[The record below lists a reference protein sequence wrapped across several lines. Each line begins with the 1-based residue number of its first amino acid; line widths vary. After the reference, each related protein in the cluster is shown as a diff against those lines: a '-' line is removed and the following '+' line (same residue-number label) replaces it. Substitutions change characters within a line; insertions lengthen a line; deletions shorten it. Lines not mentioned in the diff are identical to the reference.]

1 MTQSVK
7 KGIPTLERA
16 EREVSERHRP
26 FPCSGR
32 SASALD
38 PPRTRSTITRINLA
52 TLPPQPDLDLGH
64 SKNRYAIMSESL
76 LSSRNLAFELYEV
89 LDAEGLTRRERF
101 AEHSRETF
109 DAALGTARTIAEKYF
124 APHNRKADE
133 NEPRYENGEAILI
146 PEVKPAV
153 DAFLAA
159 GFLNASRDFEAGG
172 MQLPTLL
179 SQACFAHFQAANVG
193 TTAYPF
199 LTMGAANLI
208 ESFGNDEQKQRF
220 LQPMI
225 EGRFFGT
232 MALTE
237 PHAGSSL
244 SDIRTRAEPAEDG
257 TYRLRGNKIFISGGD
272 HALSENIVHMVLAKL
287 PDAPGGVKGI
297 SLFIVPKFLVNDDGS
312 LGKRNDV
319 LLTGLFHKMGWKG
332 TTSTG
337 LNFGDNGECVGYLV
351 GKPHHGLSY
360 MFQMMNE
367 ARIGV
372 GLGAVMLGYSGY
384 LYSLDYARDRPQGR
398 LPDSKSPESAPVP
411 IIQHADVRRML
422 LTQKAYVEGAFD
434 LCLYASRLFDDTQTG
449 EAEDARKHA
458 HELLDLLT
466 PVVKSWPSEFCLKA
480 NELAIQVLGGHGYT
494 REYPVEQYYRDNRL
508 NPIHEGTHGIQSLD
522 LLGRKLAQNG
532 GTGLKQLLRLIS
544 DTCERAQGYDS
555 LHELRQPLEQLV
567 AHVQAVTLGLL
578 TDLAQGRITS
588 TLANS
593 ALYLKVFGHTII
605 GWRWL
610 EQAIRAEEG
619 LGKGHSADSDFYKGK
634 LQAARYF
641 LTRELPG
648 CHHELSILENRDDT
662 CLAMRDDW
670 F

>member
-1 MTQSVK
+1 
-7 KGIPTLERA
+7 
-16 EREVSERHRP
+16 
-26 FPCSGR
+26 
-32 SASALD
+32 
-38 PPRTRSTITRINLA
+38 
-52 TLPPQPDLDLGH
+52 
-64 SKNRYAIMSESL
+64 MSETL
-76 LSSRNLAFELYEV
+76 LSARNLAFELYEV
-89 LDAEGLTRRERF
+89 LDAEALTQRPRF

-109 DAALGTARTIAEKYF
+109 DAALNTARTIAEKYF

-133 NEPRYENGEAILI
+133 HEPRFENGEALLI

-153 DAFLAA
+153 DAFLEA
-159 GFLNASRDFEAGG
+159 GFLNATRDFEVGG

-179 SQACFAHFQAANVG
+179 SQACFAHFQAANAG

-208 ESFGNDEQKQRF
+208 ESFGSDEQKRLF

-244 SDIRTRAEPAEDG
+244 ADIRTRAEPASDG
-257 TYRLRGNKIFISGGD
+257 SYRLRGNKIFISGGD
-272 HALSENIVHMVLAKL
+272 HPLSENIVHMVLAKL
-287 PDAPGGVKGI
+287 PDAPPGVKGI
-297 SLFIVPKFLVNDDGS
+297 SLFIVPKFLVNADGS
-312 LGKRNDV
+312 LGPRNDV
-319 LLTGLFHKMGWKG
+319 LLAGLFHKMGWRG
-332 TTSTG
+332 TTSTA

-351 GKPHHGLSY
+351 GKPHQGLAC

-372 GLGAVMLGYSGY
+372 GMGAVMLGYAGY
-384 LYSLDYARDRPQGR
+384 LYSLEYARQRPQGR
-398 LPDSKSPESAPVP
+398 LIDNKDPATAAVP
-411 IIQHADVRRML
+411 IVSHTDVKRML

-434 LCLYASRLFDDTQTG
+434 LGLYAARLFDETQSG
-449 EAEDARKHA
+449 ETEVQRQQA

-466 PVVKSWPSEFCLKA
+466 PIVKSWPSEFCLKA
-480 NELAIQVLGGHGYT
+480 NELAIQILGGHGYT

-532 GTGLKQLLRLIS
+532 GAGLKQLVRLITG
-544 DTCERAQGYDS
+544 TCAQAREFAS
-555 LHELRQPLEQLV
+555 LDHLRTPLEQL
-567 AHVQAVTLGLL
+567 QIRLQSVTLGLL
-578 TDLAQGRITS
+578 GDLAQGQVNS
-588 TLANS
+588 ALANS
-593 ALYLKVFGHTII
+593 ALYLKAFGHCVI

-610 EQAIRAEEG
+610 EQAIRAEQG
-619 LGKGHSADSDFYKGK
+619 LAQGNPADHDFYQGK

-641 LTRELPG
+641 LTWEVPG
-648 CHHELSILENRDDT
+648 CHNELALLEARDDT
-662 CLAMRDDW
+662 CLSMRDEW

>member
-1 MTQSVK
+1 
-7 KGIPTLERA
+7 
-16 EREVSERHRP
+16 
-26 FPCSGR
+26 
-32 SASALD
+32 
-38 PPRTRSTITRINLA
+38 
-52 TLPPQPDLDLGH
+52 
-64 SKNRYAIMSESL
+64 MSETL

-89 LDAEGLTRRERF
+89 LDAEALTQRKRF
-101 AEHSRETF
+101 ADHNRETF
-109 DAALGTARTIAEKYF
+109 DAALGTARSIAEKFF
-124 APHNRKADE
+124 APHNRKGDE
-133 NEPRYENGEAILI
+133 QEPEYVDGAATLI

-153 DAFLAA
+153 DAFLEA
-159 GFLNASRDFEAGG
+159 GFLNATRSFEQGG

-193 TTAYPF
+193 SSAYPF

-208 ESFGNDEQKQRF
+208 ESFGSDEQKQRF

-225 EGRFFGT
+225 DGRFFGT

-244 SDIRTRAEPAEDG
+244 SDIRTRAEPAADG
-257 TYRLRGNKIFISGGD
+257 TYRIKGNKIFISGGD
-272 HALSENIVHMVLAKL
+272 HPLADNIVHMVLAKL
-287 PDAPGGVKGI
+287 PDAPPGVKGI

-319 LLTGLFHKMGWKG
+319 ILAGLFHKMGYRG
-332 TTSTG
+332 TTSTA

-351 GKPHHGLSY
+351 GRAHAGLSY

-372 GLGAVMLGYSGY
+372 GMGAVMLGYAGY
-384 LYSLDYARDRPQGR
+384 LYSLEYARERPQGR
-398 LPDSKSPESAPVP
+398 LPDGKDPASPQVS

-434 LCLYASRLFDDTQTG
+434 LGLYSARLFDDTQTLTT
-449 EAEDARKHA
+449 EEERQQA

-466 PVVKSWPSEFCLKA
+466 PIVKSWPSEFCLKA
-480 NELAIQVLGGHGYT
+480 NELAIQILGGHGYT

-522 LLGRKLAQNG
+522 LLGRKLAQNKG
-532 GTGLKQLLRLIS
+532 AGLKQLTRLIQGC
-544 DTCERAQGYDS
+544 CERAAEYDS
-555 LHELRQPLEQLV
+555 LTALRQPLEHLL
-567 AHVQAVTLGLL
+567 ARLSSVTLALL
-578 TDLAQGRITS
+578 GDLMQGKVNQA
-588 TLANS
+588 LANS
-593 ALYLKVFGHTII
+593 ALYLKVFGHTVI

-610 EQAIRAEEG
+610 EQAIRAEQG
-619 LGKGHSADSDFYKGK
+619 LARGNAADADFYQGK

-641 LTRELPG
+641 LTWEVPG
-648 CHHELSILENRDDT
+648 CHHELTLLEARDDT
-662 CLAMRDDW
+662 CLTMQDNW

>member
-1 MTQSVK
+1 
-7 KGIPTLERA
+7 
-16 EREVSERHRP
+16 
-26 FPCSGR
+26 
-32 SASALD
+32 
-38 PPRTRSTITRINLA
+38 
-52 TLPPQPDLDLGH
+52 
-64 SKNRYAIMSESL
+64 MSETL

-89 LDAEGLTRRERF
+89 LDAEGLTQRERF
-101 AEHSRETF
+101 AEHTRETF
-109 DAALGTARTIAEKYF
+109 DAAIGTARNIAEKYF
-124 APHNRKADE
+124 APHNRKNDE
-133 NEPRYENGEAILI
+133 NEPRYEDGQAILI

-153 DAFLAA
+153 DAFLEA
-159 GFLNASRDFEAGG
+159 GFLNAARSFEAGG

-179 SQACFAHFQAANVG
+179 SQACFAHFQSANAAS
-193 TTAYPF
+193 TSYPF

-208 ESFGNDEQKQRF
+208 ESFGDEAQKRRF

-225 EGRFFGT
+225 DGRFFGT

-244 SDIRTRAEPAEDG
+244 SDIRTRAEPAPDG
-257 TYRLRGNKIFISGGD
+257 TYRLKGNKIFISGGD
-272 HALSENIVHMVLAKL
+272 HPLSENIVHMVLAKL
-287 PDAPGGVKGI
+287 PDAPPGVKGI

-319 LLTGLFHKMGWKG
+319 LLAGLFHKMGWRG
-332 TTSTG
+332 TTSTA
-337 LNFGDNGECVGYLV
+337 LNFGDNGDCVGYLV

-372 GLGAVMLGYSGY
+372 GMGAVMLGYAGY
-384 LYSLDYARDRPQGR
+384 LYSLEYARERPQGR
-398 LPDSKSPESAPVP
+398 LPDSKDPTTAPVA

-434 LCLYASRLFDDTQTG
+434 LGLYAARLFDDTTTLES
-449 EAEDARKHA
+449 EAERRRA

-466 PVVKSWPSEFCLKA
+466 PIVKSWPSEFCLKA
-480 NELAIQVLGGHGYT
+480 NELAIQILGGHGYT

-532 GTGLKQLLRLIS
+532 GAGLKQLIRLVA
-544 DTCERAQGYDS
+544 DTTERAQAHDS
-555 LHELRQPLEQLV
+555 LTPLRQPLEALV
-567 AHVQAVTLGLL
+567 ANLQTVTLGLL
-578 TDLAQGRITS
+578 TDLAQGKINS
-588 TLANS
+588 SLANS
-593 ALYLKVFGHTII
+593 ALYLKVFGHMVI

-619 LGKGHSADSDFYKGK
+619 LARGNAADSDFYKGK

-641 LTRELPG
+641 LTWEVPG
-648 CHHELSILENRDDT
+648 CHHELALLEARDDT
-662 CLAMRDDW
+662 CLAMRDEW

>member
-1 MTQSVK
+1 
-7 KGIPTLERA
+7 
-16 EREVSERHRP
+16 
-26 FPCSGR
+26 
-32 SASALD
+32 
-38 PPRTRSTITRINLA
+38 
-52 TLPPQPDLDLGH
+52 
-64 SKNRYAIMSESL
+64 MSETL
-76 LSSRNLAFELYEV
+76 LSARNLAFELYEV
-89 LDAEGLTRRERF
+89 LGAEALTQRPRF
-101 AEHSRETF
+101 AEHNRETF
-109 DAALGTARTIAEKYF
+109 DAALSTARTIAEKYF
-124 APHNRKADE
+124 APHNRKGDE
-133 NEPRYENGEAILI
+133 NEPRYEDGQAILI

-153 DAFLAA
+153 EAFLEA
-159 GFLNASRDFEAGG
+159 GFLNASRSFEDGG

-179 SQACFAHFQAANVG
+179 SQACFAHFQSANAAS
-193 TTAYPF
+193 TSYPF

-208 ESFGNDEQKQRF
+208 ESFGSDEQKRRF

-244 SDIRTRAEPAEDG
+244 SDIHTRAEPTADG

-272 HALSENIVHMVLAKL
+272 HPLSENIVHMVLAKL
-287 PDAPGGVKGI
+287 PDAPPGVKGI

-319 LLTGLFHKMGWKG
+319 LLAGLFHKMGWRG
-332 TTSTG
+332 TTSTA

-372 GLGAVMLGYSGY
+372 GMGAVMLGYAGY
-384 LYSLDYARDRPQGR
+384 LYSLEYARERPQGR
-398 LPDSKSPESAPVP
+398 LPDSKDPTTAPVS
-411 IIQHADVRRML
+411 IIQHADVKRML

-434 LCLYASRLFDDTQTG
+434 LGLYAARLVDETQTG
-449 EAEDARKHA
+449 ESEDARKQA

-466 PVVKSWPSEFCLKA
+466 PIVKSWPSEFCLKA
-480 NELAIQVLGGHGYT
+480 NELAIQILGGHGYT

-532 GTGLKQLLRLIS
+532 GAGLKQLIRLIADS
-544 DTCERAQGYDS
+544 CKRASAHTGLDA
-555 LHELRQPLEQLV
+555 LREPLEQLLDRL
-567 AHVQAVTLGLL
+567 QAVTLGLL
-578 TDLAQGRITS
+578 SDLAHGQVNAA
-588 TLANS
+588 LANS
-593 ALYLKVFGHTII
+593 ALYLKAFGHTVI

-610 EQAIRAEEG
+610 EQAVRAEEG
-619 LGKGHSADSDFYKGK
+619 LTQGNPGDTGFYKGK

-641 LTRELPG
+641 LTWEVPS
-648 CHHELSILENRDDT
+648 CHHELAILESRDDT
-662 CLAMRDDW
+662 CLSMSEDW

>member
-1 MTQSVK
+1 
-7 KGIPTLERA
+7 
-16 EREVSERHRP
+16 
-26 FPCSGR
+26 
-32 SASALD
+32 
-38 PPRTRSTITRINLA
+38 
-52 TLPPQPDLDLGH
+52 
-64 SKNRYAIMSESL
+64 MSETL

-101 AEHSRETF
+101 AEHNRETF
-109 DAALGTARTIAEKYF
+109 DAAIGTARNIAEKYF
-124 APHNRKADE
+124 APHNRKGDE
-133 NEPRYENGEAILI
+133 NEPRYENGQAILI

-153 DAFLAA
+153 DAFLEA
-159 GFLNASRDFEAGG
+159 GFLNAARSFDAGG

-179 SQACFAHFQAANVG
+179 SQACFAHFQSANAAS
-193 TTAYPF
+193 TSYPF

-208 ESFGNDEQKQRF
+208 ESFGTDEQKQRF

-225 EGRFFGT
+225 DGRFFGT

-244 SDIRTRAEPAEDG
+244 SDIRTRAEPAADG
-257 TYRLRGNKIFISGGD
+257 TYRLKGNKIFISGGD
-272 HALSENIVHMVLAKL
+272 HPLSENIVHMVLAKL
-287 PDAPGGVKGI
+287 PDAPPGVKGI
-297 SLFIVPKFLVNDDGS
+297 SLFIVPKFLVNDDGT
-312 LGKRNDV
+312 LGQRNDV
-319 LLTGLFHKMGWKG
+319 LLAGLFHKMGWRG
-332 TTSTG
+332 TTSTA

-351 GKPHHGLSY
+351 GEAHRGLSY

-372 GLGAVMLGYSGY
+372 GMGAVMLGYAGY
-384 LYSLDYARDRPQGR
+384 LYSLEYARERPQGR
-398 LPDSKSPESAPVP
+398 VPDSKDPTTAPVA

-422 LTQKAYVEGAFD
+422 LTQKSYVEGAFD
-434 LCLYASRLFDDTQTG
+434 LGLYAARLFDDTTTLET
-449 EAEDARKHA
+449 EAERKHA

-466 PVVKSWPSEFCLKA
+466 PIVKSWPSEFCLKA
-480 NELAIQVLGGHGYT
+480 NELAIQILGGHGYT

-532 GTGLKQLLRLIS
+532 GAGLKQLVRLIA
-544 DTCERAQGYDS
+544 DTAERAVAYQS
-555 LHELRQPLEQLV
+555 LTALREPLEKLV
-567 AHVQAVTLGLL
+567 ARLQVVTIGLL
-578 TDLAQGRITS
+578 TDLAQGKVNS
-588 TLANS
+588 SLANS
-593 ALYLKVFGHTII
+593 ALYLKVFGHTVI

-619 LGKGHSADSDFYKGK
+619 LAKGNAADADFYKGK

-641 LTRELPG
+641 LTWEVPG
-648 CHHELSILENRDDT
+648 CHHELALLEARDDT
-662 CLAMRDDW
+662 CLAMQDAW

>member
-1 MTQSVK
+1 
-7 KGIPTLERA
+7 
-16 EREVSERHRP
+16 
-26 FPCSGR
+26 
-32 SASALD
+32 
-38 PPRTRSTITRINLA
+38 
-52 TLPPQPDLDLGH
+52 
-64 SKNRYAIMSESL
+64 MSETL

-89 LDAEGLTRRERF
+89 LDAEALTRRERF

-109 DAALGTARTIAEKYF
+109 DAAITTARTIAEKYF
-124 APHNRKADE
+124 APHNRKNDE
-133 NEPRYENGEAILI
+133 HEPRYENGEAVLI

-153 DAFLAA
+153 DAFLEA
-159 GFLNASRDFEAGG
+159 GFLNAARDFEAGG

-179 SQACFAHFQAANVG
+179 SQACFAHFQSANAA
-193 TTAYPF
+193 TTSYPF

-208 ESFGNDEQKQRF
+208 ESFGSDEQKSRF

-244 SDIRTRAEPAEDG
+244 SDIRTRAEPMDDG

-272 HALSENIVHMVLAKL
+272 HPLSENIVHLVLAKL
-287 PDAPGGVKGI
+287 PDAPSGVKGI
-297 SLFIVPKFLVNDDGS
+297 SLFIVPKYLVNDDGS
-312 LGKRNDV
+312 LGPRNDV
-319 LLTGLFHKMGWKG
+319 LLAGLFHKMGWRG
-332 TTSTG
+332 TTSTA
-337 LNFGDNGECVGYLV
+337 LNFGDNGQCVGYLV
-351 GKPHHGLSY
+351 GKPHQGLSY

-372 GLGAVMLGYSGY
+372 GMGAVMLGYAGY
-384 LYSLDYARDRPQGR
+384 LYSLEYARERPQGR
-398 LPDSKSPESAPVP
+398 LPDSKNPQAAPVS

-434 LCLYASRLFDDTQTG
+434 LGLYAARLFDDTQTG
-449 EAEDARKHA
+449 ESEDQRKQA
-458 HELLDLLT
+458 YELLDLLT
-466 PVVKSWPSEFCLKA
+466 PIVKSWPSEFCLKA
-480 NELAIQVLGGHGYT
+480 NELAIQILGGHGYT

-532 GTGLKQLLRLIS
+532 GAGLKQLIRLIAH
-544 DTCERAQGYDS
+544 TCEQAQT
-555 LHELRQPLEQLV
+555 HEALDALREPLEQLV
-567 AHVQAVTLGLL
+567 ARLQAVTIGLL
-578 TDLAQGRITS
+578 TDMAQGNVNA

-593 ALYLKVFGHTII
+593 ALYLKAFGHTVI

-610 EQAIRAEEG
+610 EQAIRAQEG
-619 LGKGHSADSDFYKGK
+619 LNGADESDTRFYNGK

-641 LTRELPG
+641 LTWEVPG
-648 CHHELSILENRDDT
+648 CHHELAILERRDDA
-662 CLAMRDDW
+662 CLSMQDEW

>member
-1 MTQSVK
+1 
-7 KGIPTLERA
+7 
-16 EREVSERHRP
+16 
-26 FPCSGR
+26 
-32 SASALD
+32 
-38 PPRTRSTITRINLA
+38 
-52 TLPPQPDLDLGH
+52 
-64 SKNRYAIMSESL
+64 MSETL

-101 AEHSRETF
+101 AEHNRETF
-109 DAALGTARTIAEKYF
+109 DAAIGTARSIAEKYF
-124 APHNRKADE
+124 APHNRKGDE
-133 NEPRYENGEAILI
+133 NEPRYENGQAVLI

-153 DAFLAA
+153 DAFLEA
-159 GFLNASRDFEAGG
+159 GFLNAARSFEAGG

-179 SQACFAHFQAANVG
+179 SQACFAHFQAANAA
-193 TTAYPF
+193 TTSYPF

-225 EGRFFGT
+225 DGRFFGT

-244 SDIRTRAEPAEDG
+244 SDIRTRAEPASDG
-257 TYRLRGNKIFISGGD
+257 TYRLKGNKIFISGGD
-272 HALSENIVHMVLAKL
+272 HPLSENIVHMVLAKL
-287 PDAPGGVKGI
+287 PDAPPGVKGI
-297 SLFIVPKFLVNDDGS
+297 SLFIVPKFLVNADGS
-312 LGKRNDV
+312 LGARNDV
-319 LLTGLFHKMGWKG
+319 LLAGLFHKMGWRG
-332 TTSTG
+332 TTSTA

-372 GLGAVMLGYSGY
+372 GMGAVMLGYAGY
-384 LYSLDYARDRPQGR
+384 LYSLEYARERPQGR
-398 LPDSKSPESAPVP
+398 VPDSKDPTTAPVA

-422 LTQKAYVEGAFD
+422 LTQKSYVEGAFD
-434 LCLYASRLFDDTQTG
+434 LGLYAARLFDDTTTLET
-449 EAEDARKHA
+449 EAERKQA

-466 PVVKSWPSEFCLKA
+466 PIVKSWPSEFCLKA
-480 NELAIQVLGGHGYT
+480 NELAIQILGGHGYT

-532 GTGLKQLLRLIS
+532 GAGLKQLIRLIAN
-544 DTCERAQGYDS
+544 TAERATAYES
-555 LHELRQPLEQLV
+555 LTALREPLEKLV
-567 AHVQAVTLGLL
+567 ARLQTVTIGLL
-578 TDLAQGRITS
+578 TDLAQGKVNS
-588 TLANS
+588 SLANS
-593 ALYLKVFGHTII
+593 ALYLKVFGHTVI

-619 LGKGHSADSDFYKGK
+619 LAKGNAADADFYKGK

-641 LTRELPG
+641 LTWEVPG
-648 CHHELSILENRDDT
+648 CHHELALLEARDDT
-662 CLAMRDDW
+662 CLAMKDAW

>member
-1 MTQSVK
+1 
-7 KGIPTLERA
+7 
-16 EREVSERHRP
+16 
-26 FPCSGR
+26 
-32 SASALD
+32 
-38 PPRTRSTITRINLA
+38 
-52 TLPPQPDLDLGH
+52 
-64 SKNRYAIMSESL
+64 MSETL

-89 LDAEGLTRRERF
+89 LDAEGLTQRERF
-101 AEHSRETF
+101 AEHNRETF
-109 DAALGTARTIAEKYF
+109 DAALGTARSIAEKFF
-124 APHNRKADE
+124 APHNCKGDE
-133 NEPRYENGEAILI
+133 NEPRYEDGKAILI

-153 DAFLAA
+153 DAFLEA
-159 GFLNASRDFEAGG
+159 GFLNAARSFEAGG

-179 SQACFAHFQAANVG
+179 SQACFAHFQAANAAS
-193 TTAYPF
+193 TSYPF

-208 ESFGNDEQKQRF
+208 ESFGTEEQKRRF

-225 EGRFFGT
+225 DGRFFGT

-244 SDIRTRAEPAEDG
+244 SDIRTRAEPAADG
-257 TYRLRGNKIFISGGD
+257 TYRLKGNKIFISGGD
-272 HALSENIVHMVLAKL
+272 HPLSENIVHMVLAKL
-287 PDAPGGVKGI
+287 PDAPAGVKGI

-312 LGKRNDV
+312 LGPRNDV
-319 LLTGLFHKMGWKG
+319 LLAGLFHKMGWRG
-332 TTSTG
+332 TTSTA

-372 GLGAVMLGYSGY
+372 GMGAVMLGYAGY
-384 LYSLDYARDRPQGR
+384 LYSLEYARERPQGR
-398 LPDSKSPESAPVP
+398 LPDSKDPTTAPVS
-411 IIQHADVRRML
+411 IVQHADVKRML

-434 LCLYASRLFDDTQTG
+434 LGLYAARLFDDTTTLPD
-449 EAEDARKHA
+449 EDQRKQA

-466 PVVKSWPSEFCLKA
+466 PIVKSWPSEFCLKA
-480 NELAIQVLGGHGYT
+480 NELAIQILGGHGYT

-532 GTGLKQLLRLIS
+532 GAGLKQLIRLIA
-544 DTCERAQGYDS
+544 DTSERAQA
-555 LHELRQPLEQLV
+555 HEALTVLRQPLEKLV
-567 AHVQAVTLGLL
+567 ARLQGVTIGLL
-578 TDLAQGRITS
+578 TDLAQGKVNS
-588 TLANS
+588 SLANS
-593 ALYLKVFGHTII
+593 ALYLKAFGHTVI

-610 EQAIRAEEG
+610 EQAIRAQEG
-619 LGKGHSADSDFYKGK
+619 LARGNTADVGFYKGK

-641 LTRELPG
+641 LTWEVPA
-648 CHHELSILENRDDT
+648 CHHELALLEARDDT
-662 CLAMRDDW
+662 CLGMQDEW

>member
-1 MTQSVK
+1 
-7 KGIPTLERA
+7 
-16 EREVSERHRP
+16 
-26 FPCSGR
+26 
-32 SASALD
+32 
-38 PPRTRSTITRINLA
+38 
-52 TLPPQPDLDLGH
+52 
-64 SKNRYAIMSESL
+64 MSESL

-89 LDAEGLTRRERF
+89 LDAEALIRRERF

-109 DAALGTARTIAEKYF
+109 DAAIGTARTIAEKYF

-133 NEPRYENGEAILI
+133 NEPRYENGAAVLI

-153 DAFLAA
+153 DAFLEA
-159 GFLNASRDFEAGG
+159 GFLNAARDFEAGG

-179 SQACFAHFQAANVG
+179 SQACFAHFQAANAG

-208 ESFGNDEQKQRF
+208 ESFGSDEQKQRF

-244 SDIRTRAEPAEDG
+244 SDIRTRAEPATDG
-257 TYRLRGNKIFISGGD
+257 SYRLRGNKIFISGGD
-272 HALSENIVHMVLAKL
+272 HNLSENIVHMVLAKL

-319 LLTGLFHKMGWKG
+319 LLAGLFHKMGWKG
-332 TTSTG
+332 TTSTA

-351 GKPHHGLSY
+351 GKPHQGLSY

-372 GLGAVMLGYSGY
+372 GMGAVMLGYAGY
-384 LYSLDYARDRPQGR
+384 LYSLDYARERPQGR
-398 LPDSKSPESAPVP
+398 LPDNKSPDSAPVS
-411 IIQHADVRRML
+411 IIQHTDVRRML

-434 LCLYASRLFDDTQTG
+434 LGLYAARLFDDAQTG
-449 EAEDARKHA
+449 ETEQIRQQA

-466 PVVKSWPSEFCLKA
+466 PIVKSWPSEFCLKA
-480 NELAIQVLGGHGYT
+480 NELAIQILGGHGYT
-494 REYPVEQYYRDNRL
+494 REYPVEQHYRDNRL

-532 GTGLKQLLRLIS
+532 GAGLKQLVRLIA
-544 DTCERAQGYDS
+544 DTAQRASTHSQLD
-555 LHELRQPLEQLV
+555 HLRQPLEQLV
-567 AHVQAVTLGLL
+567 TALQSVTVGLL
-578 TDLAQGRITS
+578 TDLAQGKVNVA
-588 TLANS
+588 LANS
-593 ALYLKVFGHTII
+593 ALYLKAFGHTVI

-619 LGKGHSADSDFYKGK
+619 LSRGNAADVDFYKGK

-641 LTRELPG
+641 LTWEVPA
-648 CHHELSILENRDDT
+648 CHHELAILQARDDV
-662 CLAMRDDW
+662 CLSMQNEW

>member
-1 MTQSVK
+1 
-7 KGIPTLERA
+7 
-16 EREVSERHRP
+16 
-26 FPCSGR
+26 
-32 SASALD
+32 
-38 PPRTRSTITRINLA
+38 
-52 TLPPQPDLDLGH
+52 
-64 SKNRYAIMSESL
+64 MSESL

-89 LDAEGLTRRERF
+89 LDAEALIRRERF

-109 DAALGTARTIAEKYF
+109 DAAIGTARTIAEKYF

-133 NEPRYENGEAILI
+133 NEPRYENGAAVLI

-153 DAFLAA
+153 DAFLEA
-159 GFLNASRDFEAGG
+159 GFLNAARDFEAGG

-179 SQACFAHFQAANVG
+179 SQACFAHFQAANAG

-208 ESFGNDEQKQRF
+208 ESFGSDEQKQRF

-244 SDIRTRAEPAEDG
+244 SDIRTRAEPAKDG
-257 TYRLRGNKIFISGGD
+257 SYRLRGNKIFISGGD
-272 HALSENIVHMVLAKL
+272 HNLSENIVHMVLAKL

-319 LLTGLFHKMGWKG
+319 LLAGLFHKMGWKG
-332 TTSTG
+332 TTSTA
-337 LNFGDNGECVGYLV
+337 LNFGDNGECIGYLV

-372 GLGAVMLGYSGY
+372 GMGAVMLGYAGY
-384 LYSLDYARDRPQGR
+384 LYSLDYARERPQGR
-398 LPDSKSPESAPVP
+398 LPDNKSPDSAPVS
-411 IIQHADVRRML
+411 IIQHTDVRRML

-434 LCLYASRLFDDTQTG
+434 LGLYAARLFDDAQTG
-449 EAEDARKHA
+449 ETEQIRQQA

-466 PVVKSWPSEFCLKA
+466 PIVKSWPSEFCLKA
-480 NELAIQVLGGHGYT
+480 NELAIQILGGHGYT
-494 REYPVEQYYRDNRL
+494 REYPVEQHYRDNRL

-532 GTGLKQLLRLIS
+532 GAGLKQLVRLIA
-544 DTCERAQGYDS
+544 DTTQRASAHSQLD
-555 LHELRQPLEQLV
+555 HLRQPLEQLV
-567 AHVQAVTLGLL
+567 TALQSVTVGLL
-578 TDLAQGRITS
+578 TDLAQGKVNIA
-588 TLANS
+588 LANS
-593 ALYLKVFGHTII
+593 ALYLKAFGHTVI

-619 LGKGHSADSDFYKGK
+619 LSRGNAADLDFYKGK

-641 LTRELPG
+641 LTWEVPA
-648 CHHELSILENRDDT
+648 CHHELAILQARDDV
-662 CLAMRDDW
+662 CLSMQNEW

>member
-1 MTQSVK
+1 
-7 KGIPTLERA
+7 
-16 EREVSERHRP
+16 
-26 FPCSGR
+26 
-32 SASALD
+32 
-38 PPRTRSTITRINLA
+38 
-52 TLPPQPDLDLGH
+52 
-64 SKNRYAIMSESL
+64 MSESL

-89 LDAEGLTRRERF
+89 LDAEALIRRERF

-109 DAALGTARTIAEKYF
+109 DAAIGTARTIAEKFF

-133 NEPRYENGEAILI
+133 NEPRYENGAAVLI

-153 DAFLAA
+153 DAFLEA
-159 GFLNASRDFEAGG
+159 GFLNAARDFEAGG

-179 SQACFAHFQAANVG
+179 SQACFAHFQAANAG

-208 ESFGNDEQKQRF
+208 ESFGSDEQKQRF

-244 SDIRTRAEPAEDG
+244 SDIRTRAEPAADG
-257 TYRLRGNKIFISGGD
+257 SYRLRGNKIFISGGD
-272 HALSENIVHMVLAKL
+272 HNLSENIVHMVLAKL

-319 LLTGLFHKMGWKG
+319 LLAGLFHKMGWKG
-332 TTSTG
+332 TTSTA

-351 GKPHHGLSY
+351 GKPHQGLSY

-372 GLGAVMLGYSGY
+372 GMGAVMLGYAGY

-398 LPDSKSPESAPVP
+398 LPDNKSPDSAPVS
-411 IIQHADVRRML
+411 IIQHTDVRRML

-434 LCLYASRLFDDTQTG
+434 LGLYAARLFDDAQTG
-449 EAEDARKHA
+449 ETEQIRQQA

-466 PVVKSWPSEFCLKA
+466 PIVKSWPSEFCLKA
-480 NELAIQVLGGHGYT
+480 NELAIQILGGHGYT
-494 REYPVEQYYRDNRL
+494 REYPVEQHYRDNRL

-532 GTGLKQLLRLIS
+532 GAGLKQLVRLIA
-544 DTCERAQGYDS
+544 DTAQRASAHSQLD
-555 LHELRQPLEQLV
+555 HLRQPLEQM
-567 AHVQAVTLGLL
+567 VTALQGVTVGLL
-578 TDLAQGRITS
+578 TDLAQGKVNVA
-588 TLANS
+588 LANS
-593 ALYLKVFGHTII
+593 ALYLKAFGHTVI

-619 LGKGHSADSDFYKGK
+619 LSRGNAADVDFYKGK

-641 LTRELPG
+641 LTWEVPA
-648 CHHELSILENRDDT
+648 CHHELAILQARDDV
-662 CLAMRDDW
+662 CLSMQNEW

>member
-1 MTQSVK
+1 
-7 KGIPTLERA
+7 
-16 EREVSERHRP
+16 
-26 FPCSGR
+26 
-32 SASALD
+32 
-38 PPRTRSTITRINLA
+38 
-52 TLPPQPDLDLGH
+52 
-64 SKNRYAIMSESL
+64 MSETL

-101 AEHSRETF
+101 AEHNRETF
-109 DAALGTARTIAEKYF
+109 DAAIGTARNIAEKYF
-124 APHNRKADE
+124 APHNRKGDE
-133 NEPRYENGEAILI
+133 NEPRYENGQAMLI

-153 DAFLAA
+153 DAFLEA
-159 GFLNASRDFEAGG
+159 GFLNAARSFEAGG

-179 SQACFAHFQAANVG
+179 SQACFAHFQAANAA
-193 TTAYPF
+193 TTSYPF

-208 ESFGNDEQKQRF
+208 ESFGSDEQKQRF

-225 EGRFFGT
+225 DGRFFGT

-244 SDIRTRAEPAEDG
+244 SDIRTRAEPASDG
-257 TYRLRGNKIFISGGD
+257 TYRLKGNKIFISGGD
-272 HALSENIVHMVLAKL
+272 HPLSENIVHMVLAKL
-287 PDAPGGVKGI
+287 PDAPPGVKGI
-297 SLFIVPKFLVNDDGS
+297 SLFIVPKFLVNADGS
-312 LGKRNDV
+312 LGARNDV
-319 LLTGLFHKMGWKG
+319 LLAGLFHKMGWRG
-332 TTSTG
+332 TTSTA

-372 GLGAVMLGYSGY
+372 GMGAVMLGYAGY
-384 LYSLDYARDRPQGR
+384 LYSLEYARERPQGR
-398 LPDSKSPESAPVP
+398 VPDSKDPSTAPVA

-422 LTQKAYVEGAFD
+422 LTQKSYVEGAFD
-434 LCLYASRLFDDTQTG
+434 LGLYAARLFDDTTTLEN
-449 EAEDARKHA
+449 EAERKQA

-466 PVVKSWPSEFCLKA
+466 PIVKSWPSEFCLKA
-480 NELAIQVLGGHGYT
+480 NELAIQILGGHGYT

-532 GTGLKQLLRLIS
+532 GAGLKQLIRLIAN
-544 DTCERAQGYDS
+544 TAERATAYES
-555 LHELRQPLEQLV
+555 LTALREPLEQLV
-567 AHVQAVTLGLL
+567 ARLQTVTIGLL
-578 TDLAQGRITS
+578 TDLAQGKVNS
-588 TLANS
+588 SLANS
-593 ALYLKVFGHTII
+593 ALYLKVFGHTVI

-619 LGKGHSADSDFYKGK
+619 LAKGNAADADFYKGK

-641 LTRELPG
+641 LTWEVPG
-648 CHHELSILENRDDT
+648 CHHELALLEARDDT
-662 CLAMRDDW
+662 CLAMQDGW

>member
-1 MTQSVK
+1 
-7 KGIPTLERA
+7 
-16 EREVSERHRP
+16 
-26 FPCSGR
+26 
-32 SASALD
+32 
-38 PPRTRSTITRINLA
+38 
-52 TLPPQPDLDLGH
+52 
-64 SKNRYAIMSESL
+64 MSETL

-89 LDAEGLTRRERF
+89 LDAEALTRRERF

-109 DAALGTARTIAEKYF
+109 DAAITTARTIAEKYF
-124 APHNRKADE
+124 APHNRKNDE
-133 NEPRYENGEAILI
+133 HEPRYENGEAVLI

-153 DAFLAA
+153 DAFLEA
-159 GFLNASRDFEAGG
+159 GFLNAARDFEAGG

-179 SQACFAHFQAANVG
+179 SQACFAHFQSANAA
-193 TTAYPF
+193 TTSYPF

-208 ESFGNDEQKQRF
+208 ESFGSDEQKSRF

-244 SDIRTRAEPAEDG
+244 SDIRTRAEPMEDG

-272 HALSENIVHMVLAKL
+272 HPLSENIVHLVLAKL
-287 PDAPGGVKGI
+287 PDAPPGVKGI
-297 SLFIVPKFLVNDDGS
+297 SLFIVPKYLVNDDGS
-312 LGKRNDV
+312 LGPRNDV
-319 LLTGLFHKMGWKG
+319 LLAGLFHKMGWRG
-332 TTSTG
+332 TTSTA
-337 LNFGDNGECVGYLV
+337 LNFGDNGQCVGYLV
-351 GKPHHGLSY
+351 GKPHQGLSY

-372 GLGAVMLGYSGY
+372 GMGAVMLGYAGY
-384 LYSLDYARDRPQGR
+384 LYSLEYARERPQGR
-398 LPDSKSPESAPVP
+398 LPDSKNPQAAPVS

-434 LCLYASRLFDDTQTG
+434 LGLYAARLFDDTQTG
-449 EAEDARKHA
+449 ESEDQRKQA
-458 HELLDLLT
+458 YELLDLLT
-466 PVVKSWPSEFCLKA
+466 PIVKSWPSEFCLKA
-480 NELAIQVLGGHGYT
+480 NELAIQILGGHGYT

-532 GTGLKQLLRLIS
+532 GAGLKQLIRLIAH
-544 DTCERAQGYDS
+544 TCEQAQT
-555 LHELRQPLEQLV
+555 HEALDALREPLEQLV
-567 AHVQAVTLGLL
+567 ARLQAVTIGLL
-578 TDLAQGRITS
+578 TDLAQGKVNA

-593 ALYLKVFGHTII
+593 ALYLKAFGHTVI

-610 EQAIRAEEG
+610 EQAIRAQEG
-619 LGKGHSADSDFYKGK
+619 LNGADESDTRFYNGK

-641 LTRELPG
+641 LTWEVPG
-648 CHHELSILENRDDT
+648 CHHELAILERRDDA
-662 CLAMRDDW
+662 CLSMQDEW

>member
-1 MTQSVK
+1 
-7 KGIPTLERA
+7 
-16 EREVSERHRP
+16 
-26 FPCSGR
+26 
-32 SASALD
+32 
-38 PPRTRSTITRINLA
+38 
-52 TLPPQPDLDLGH
+52 
-64 SKNRYAIMSESL
+64 MSETL

-89 LDAEGLTRRERF
+89 LDAEGLTKRERF
-101 AEHSRETF
+101 AEHNRETF
-109 DAALGTARTIAEKYF
+109 DAALGTARSIAEKFF
-124 APHNRKADE
+124 APHNRKGDE
-133 NEPRYENGEAILI
+133 HEPRYEDGQAVLI

-153 DAFLAA
+153 DAFLEA
-159 GFLNASRDFEAGG
+159 GFLNAARSFEAGG

-179 SQACFAHFQAANVG
+179 SQACFAHFQAANAAS
-193 TTAYPF
+193 TSYPF

-208 ESFGNDEQKQRF
+208 ESFGTEEQKQRF

-225 EGRFFGT
+225 DGRFFGT

-244 SDIRTRAEPAEDG
+244 SDIRTRAEPAADG
-257 TYRLRGNKIFISGGD
+257 SYRLKGNKIFISGGD
-272 HALSENIVHMVLAKL
+272 HPLSENIVHMVLAKL
-287 PDAPGGVKGI
+287 PDAPPGVKGI

-312 LGKRNDV
+312 LGPRNDV
-319 LLTGLFHKMGWKG
+319 LLAGLFHKMGWRG
-332 TTSTG
+332 TTSTA
-337 LNFGDNGECVGYLV
+337 LNFGDNGQCVGYLV

-372 GLGAVMLGYSGY
+372 GMGAVMLGYAGY
-384 LYSLDYARDRPQGR
+384 LYSLEYARQRPQGR
-398 LPDSKSPESAPVP
+398 LPDSKDPSTAPVA

-434 LCLYASRLFDDTQTG
+434 LGLYAARLFDDTTTLADA
-449 EAEDARKHA
+449 AERQQA

-466 PVVKSWPSEFCLKA
+466 PIVKSWPSEFCLKA
-480 NELAIQVLGGHGYT
+480 NELAIQILGGHGYT

-532 GTGLKQLLRLIS
+532 GAGLKRLVRLIAETGERARAHQSLDALRL
-544 DTCERAQGYDS
+544 
-555 LHELRQPLEQLV
+555 PLEQLV
-567 AHVQAVTLGLL
+567 TRLQSVTLGLL
-578 TDLAQGRITS
+578 GDLASGKVTA

-593 ALYLKVFGHTII
+593 ALYLKAFGHAVI

-619 LGKGHSADSDFYKGK
+619 LARAVAADRDFYLGK

-641 LTRELPG
+641 LTWEVPG
-648 CHHELSILENRDDT
+648 CQHELALLEARDDT
-662 CLAMRDDW
+662 CLSMQDAW